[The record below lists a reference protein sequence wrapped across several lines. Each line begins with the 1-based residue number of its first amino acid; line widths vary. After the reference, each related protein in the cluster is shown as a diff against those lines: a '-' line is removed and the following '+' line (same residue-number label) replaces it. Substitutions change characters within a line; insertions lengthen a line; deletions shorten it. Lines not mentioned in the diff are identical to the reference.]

1 MTLTPDTQGAGRDGL
16 WVSVSDLAA
25 RKGVTKQTIAEKV
38 ARLEAQG
45 LISTRP
51 GKGRAKLVNLAEF
64 DRAIGETGDAI
75 REMAAASARSPAAP
89 TPVVPDGADPILAKE
104 QARRVAYQ
112 ADLAKL
118 DLDERLGKLLPVEH
132 VTAAMLRCAEALT
145 RALEQ
150 MPTRADDLAA
160 AVAKERV
167 TGARAFL
174 RAMGRDMRALLARE
188 MRLLE
193 VAPDNSDPEPDPERD
208 EE

>member
-45 LISTRP
+45 LLSTRP

-75 REMAAASARSPAAP
+75 REMAAASARPSAPVTQPAP
-89 TPVVPDGADPILAKE
+89 EGADPILAKE

-132 VTAAMLRCAEALT
+132 VTAAMVRCAEALT

-150 MPTRADDLAA
+150 MPTGADDLAA
-160 AVAKERV
+160 AVAKEGV

-174 RAMGRDMRALLARE
+174 RTMGRDMRALLARE

-193 VAPDNSDPEPDPERD
+193 VEPESTEPEPESER
-208 EE
+208 EEE

>member
-45 LISTRP
+45 LLSTRP

-160 AVAKERV
+160 AVAKEGV

-193 VAPDNSDPEPDPERD
+193 ATPDNSDPEPEPERD

>member
-45 LISTRP
+45 LLSTRP

-75 REMAAASARSPAAP
+75 REMAAASARPSAAP
-89 TPVVPDGADPILAKE
+89 MPVAPDGADPILAKE

-132 VTAAMLRCAEALT
+132 VTAAMVRCAEALT
-145 RALEQ
+145 RTLEQ

-160 AVAKERV
+160 AVAKEGV

-174 RAMGRDMRALLARE
+174 RAMARDMRALLARE

-193 VAPDNSDPEPDPERD
+193 ATPDNSDQEPEPERD

>member
-45 LISTRP
+45 LLSTRP

-75 REMAAASARSPAAP
+75 REMAAASARPSAPVTQPAP
-89 TPVVPDGADPILAKE
+89 EGADPILAKE

>member
-45 LISTRP
+45 LLSTRP

-75 REMAAASARSPAAP
+75 REMAAASARTS
-89 TPVVPDGADPILAKE
+89 TPVVQPAPDGADPILAKE

-132 VTAAMLRCAEALT
+132 VTAAMVRCAEALT

-160 AVAKERV
+160 AVAKEGV

-174 RAMGRDMRALLARE
+174 RTMGRDMRALLARE

-193 VAPDNSDPEPDPERD
+193 VEPESAEPESEPER
-208 EE
+208 EEE